1 MVIRSI
7 YVVWSLVLVGQ
18 ELPFEK
24 MKDKNVELD
33 ILHIERDKIKN
44 KNIPDKIILA
54 STKDKDAENDVEI
67 V

>member
-1 MVIRSI
+1 M
-7 YVVWSLVLVGQ
+7 LVGQ